1 MESSD
6 NRDELTNF
14 KSICSILSELWSNY
28 RTDKDFKD
36 FVEYNDLGLP
46 LAFLIDSELVEASDM
61 AKGYVVE
68 TWQIFLVALGLEDD
82 IEWKSLDQIFK
93 YSESKNKDK

>member
-6 NRDELTNF
+6 NGNELTNF
-14 KSICSILSELWSNY
+14 ENICSILSEVWCDY
-28 RTDKDFKD
+28 KADKEFKD
-36 FVEYNDLGLP
+36 FIEYNDIGLP
-46 LAFLIDSELVEASDM
+46 LAFLIDAELVEPSDL

-68 TWQIFLVALGLEDD
+68 TWQIFLSALGLEDD

-93 YSESKNKDK
+93 YSEGKGKDK